1 MADYH
6 TLIVV
11 QQTIPLKDMTPLE
24 KLILEQLFDSETVD
38 DGLYFFSDHG
48 TNDVLSFAPA
58 ELQAALEQS
67 DHTPSGIYDTV
78 KGELASADPDAEDI
92 ELDFSIDSFETIFQ
106 DIVKRSSTLSHISVA
121 ASFICSKMRPDGFG
135 GMVTLI
141 TPAEIFS
148 ASTNEILEK
157 WLADK
162 FP

>member
-24 KLILEQLFDSETVD
+24 KLILEQLFDTETVD

-48 TNDVLSFAPA
+48 TNDVLSFDPA

-67 DHTPSGIYDTV
+67 QHTPSGTYDTV
-78 KGELASADPDAEDI
+78 KGELDGADPDAEDI
-92 ELDFSIDSFETIFQ
+92 ELDFSITSFESIFQ
-106 DIVKRSSTLSHISVA
+106 DIVKRSSTLNYISVI
-121 ASFICSKMRPDGFG
+121 ASFICSKMRPDAFG

-141 TPAEIFS
+141 TPAEILS
-148 ASTNEILEK
+148 ASTNDILEK